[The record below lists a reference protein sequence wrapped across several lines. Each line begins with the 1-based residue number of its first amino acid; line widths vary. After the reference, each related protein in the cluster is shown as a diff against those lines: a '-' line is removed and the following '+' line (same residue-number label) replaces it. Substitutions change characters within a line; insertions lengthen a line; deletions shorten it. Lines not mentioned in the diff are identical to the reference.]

1 MSSSRRIAHRA
12 IGGAAVA
19 GAAAL
24 ATVLVSACG
33 SPKPAAATSPASKTS
48 SPGASASSAA
58 TSSAPAGAGSATSP
72 AGSSGGGSGTGGAP
86 PCSSRYLRADKGLA
100 QGTAGSVYTVI
111 KFTNL
116 NNASCTLYGYPG
128 VSFGAGKPVTQVGLA
143 ATENP
148 TTPREL
154 VTLKPGGVASAL
166 LQIVDAGNYSA
177 SQCQRVTATWLQIYP
192 PNQTVPLYL
201 PYTSMTCAKHV
212 RILTVSAVRPGSGG

>member
-19 GAAAL
+19 GVAL
-24 ATVLVSACG
+24 ATALVSACG
-33 SPKPAAATSPASKTS
+33 SPKPTAATSPASRTA
-48 SPGASASSAA
+48 SPGTSASSAA
-58 TSSAPAGAGSATSP
+58 VSSAPAGSGSAAS
-72 AGSSGGGSGTGGAP
+72 GSSGGGSGTGGAP

-177 SQCQRVTATWLQIYP
+177 SQCQPVTATWLQIYP

-212 RILTVSAVRPGSGG
+212 QILTVSAVRPGSGG

>member
-12 IGGAAVA
+12 AGGAAVA
-19 GAAAL
+19 GVAAL
-24 ATVLVSACG
+24 VTALAACG
-33 SPKPAAATSPASKTS
+33 SPKPAAATSPASRTA
-48 SPGASASSAA
+48 SPGTPTSSAA
-58 TSSAPAGAGSATSP
+58 ASSAPAGSGSATSS
-72 AGSSGGGSGTGGAP
+72 AGSSSGGSGTGGAP

-154 VTLKPGGVASAL
+154 VTLKPGGVANAL

-177 SQCQRVTATWLQIYP
+177 SQCHPVTATWLQIYP

-201 PYTSMTCAKHV
+201 PYTSQTCAKPV